1 MDEIDDMVWN
11 GSEEVGNVRNVRK
24 IKALTVT
31 IEKMT
36 MIGKGG

>member
-11 GSEEVGNVRNVRK
+11 GSEEAGNVRSVRK
-24 IKALTVT
+24 IKALTVP
-31 IEKMT
+31 IETVT